1 MNHTLEIILFII
13 LFCLV
18 IYLFLL
24 ITSFYTL
31 VQQDISNSEL
41 KMYDKINEKIKT
53 ELVKIQIQK
62 KE

>member
-1 MNHTLEIILFII
+1 MNHILEIILFII

-24 ITSFYTL
+24 ITGFYTL
-31 VQQDISNSEL
+31 VQEDISNSEL
-41 KMYDKINEKIKT
+41 KMNDKINETIKK
-53 ELVKIQIQK
+53 EIMKIQK

>member
-1 MNHTLEIILFII
+1 MNHILEIILFII

-24 ITSFYTL
+24 ITGFYAL
-31 VQQDISNSEL
+31 VQEDISNSEL
-41 KMYDKINEKIKT
+41 KMNDKINETIKK
-53 ELVKIQIQK
+53 EIMKIQK

>member
-1 MNHTLEIILFII
+1 MNHVLEIILFII

-24 ITSFYTL
+24 ITGFYTL
-31 VQQDISNSEL
+31 VQEDISNSEL
-41 KMYDKINEKIKT
+41 KMNDKINETIKT
-53 ELVKIQIQK
+53 EIMKIQK

>member
-1 MNHTLEIILFII
+1 MNHVLEIILFII

-24 ITSFYTL
+24 VTGLYAII
-31 VQQDISNSEL
+31 QEDISNSEL
-41 KMYDKINEKIKT
+41 KMNDKINETIKK
-53 ELVKIQIQK
+53 EIMKIQK

>member
-1 MNHTLEIILFII
+1 MNHVLEIILFII

-24 ITSFYTL
+24 ITGFYTL
-31 VQQDISNSEL
+31 VQEDISNSEL
-41 KMYDKINEKIKT
+41 KMNDKINETIKK
-53 ELVKIQIQK
+53 EIMKIQK

>member
-1 MNHTLEIILFII
+1 MNHILEIILFII

-24 ITSFYTL
+24 ITGFYTL
-31 VQQDISNSEL
+31 VQEDISNSEL
-41 KMYDKINEKIKT
+41 KMNDKINETIKT
-53 ELVKIQIQK
+53 EIMKIQK

>member
-1 MNHTLEIILFII
+1 MSHTLEIILFII

-24 ITSFYTL
+24 ITGFYAL
-31 VQQDISNSEL
+31 VQEDISNSEL
-41 KMYDKINEKIKT
+41 KMNDKINETIKT
-53 ELVKIQIQK
+53 EIMKIQK